1 MQYKIMDLNRNEI
14 YYYVTGHRDI
24 ISITGINKIL
34 CMKKYAWNLCGI
46 WNILQN
52 IVS

>member
-1 MQYKIMDLNRNEI
+1 MQNKIMDLNQSEI

-34 CMKKYAWNLCGI
+34 CMKKYAEIYL
-46 WNILQN
+46 
-52 IVS
+52 